1 MFNLVKKPKVQ
12 TVTSHLDGP
21 TDPQSKPLEPIE
33 LTAKE
38 ISSMMQ
44 FGSYYSGCSPEW
56 ELFQ

>member
-1 MFNLVKKPKVQ
+1 MFNLAKKPKVQ
-12 TVTSHLDGP
+12 TVTSYPNELIS
-21 TDPQSKPLEPIE
+21 PQAKPIEPIE

-44 FGSYYSGCSPEW
+44 FGNYYSGCSPEW